1 MTRKRLIGGIAAIG
15 LGLIALVAG
24 GYFIVA
30 AQQTLTI
37 VTHDSRMALVEL
49 EQPGARARLLGMAS
63 TFTSVGWLGVV
74 LGGLSI
80 LAGIVILATAKTT
93 PPPRAVPAAPQSGG
107 RAFCPGC
114 GTPVEGSSRFCGSC
128 GASV

>member
-93 PPPRAVPAAPQSGG
+93 PPPAGCASRPAVRGSGIL
-107 RAFCPGC
+107 PGLRH
-114 GTPVEGSSRFCGSC
+114 PR
-128 GASV
+128 